1 MLYQYI
7 LAYGYYALSLIPII
21 SSGILFFRT
30 KTKATAM
37 FFFGLLFGLGIF
49 PVWMYLSTK
58 IGLPQSGYGIIMVL
72 VGLASFVSSIGF
84 LLYAL
89 SLPKLSKT

>member
-1 MLYQYI
+1 MLLTYI
-7 LAYGYYALSLIPII
+7 LAYGYYAISLIPVI

-37 FFFGLLFGLGIF
+37 FFFGLLFSLGLA
-49 PVWMYLSTK
+49 YLSTA
-58 IGLPQSGYGIIMVL
+58 IWLPESWSGIIMAL

-89 SLPKLSKT
+89 SLPKLLKT